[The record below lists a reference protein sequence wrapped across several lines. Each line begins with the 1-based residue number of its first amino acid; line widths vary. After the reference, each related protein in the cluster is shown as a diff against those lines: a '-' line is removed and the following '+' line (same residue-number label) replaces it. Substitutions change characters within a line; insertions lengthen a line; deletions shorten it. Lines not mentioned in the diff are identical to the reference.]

1 MGGMS
6 PFLYVLS
13 DSQRRE
19 PKGEGDSDDS
29 DEEEGSEEGSEEES
43 GDERPAAAAVIPNEN
58 PNQVKKG
65 PVKVSAVTGP
75 PAELTR
81 KERSFQPLSLSDF

>member
-6 PFLYVLS
+6 PVLCTPS
-13 DSQRRE
+13 DCKLRE

-43 GDERPAAAAVIPNEN
+43 GDERPAAAAALPNEN

-65 PVKVSAVTGP
+65 PVKATAVTGP

-81 KERSFQPLSLSDF
+81 KERSFPPRCPSDL